1 MQIAYNG
8 QVLWSANAF
17 QDGQPHMA
25 EFRCAYTEIDQAES
39 GVAIVGTEFGQE
51 PGRMRI
57 LVNSLTTGSGS
68 RFSPRAAAAP
78 LSSSWTR

>member
-25 EFRCAYTEIDQAES
+25 DFRCAYGWSEARDG
-39 GVAIVGTEFGQE
+39 GVALDPKCARLLGVE
-51 PGRMRI
+51 PGQTITHVAR
-57 LVNSLTTGSGS
+57 
-68 RFSPRAAAAP
+68 
-78 LSSSWTR
+78 W